1 MSSRN
6 RSPRRPALLALALG
20 ASLGLAGCFTPLY
33 GPTATGVGVEETLKT
48 IDVGEILVSGA
59 GEEMA
64 HTLRSE
70 LIFALDGAR
79 DREIEKR
86 YRLTAEVT
94 TGQTSPIVSTATG
107 RALAS
112 TITATARWRLEDIAE
127 ERLVLRGQASASASF
142 DRVQQR
148 FATVRAQR
156 DAELRAARQL
166 SEQIATRIA
175 LDMRAGRAAR

>member
-6 RSPRRPALLALALG
+6 ALSRRTALLALTFG

-33 GPTATGVGVEETLKT
+33 GPTATGIGVEETLKK
-48 IDVGEILVSGA
+48 IDVGEIVVSGA

-64 HTLRSE
+64 HALRSE

-86 YRLTAEVT
+86 YRLTATVT
-94 TGQTSPIVSTATG
+94 ASQSSPIVSTATG

-112 TITATARWRLEDIAE
+112 TVTASARWRIEDIAD
-127 ERLVLRGQASASASF
+127 ERIVLDGQASASASF

-166 SEQIATRIA
+166 SEQISTRIA
-175 LDMRAGRAAR
+175 IDLRSGRMAP

>member
-33 GPTATGVGVEETLKT
+33 GPTANGVGIEETLKT
-48 IDVGEILVSGA
+48 IEVGDIAVSGA
-59 GEEMA
+59 SEEMSHA
-64 HTLRSE
+64 LRSE

-86 YRLTAEVT
+86 YRLTAAVT
-94 TGQTSPIVSTATG
+94 ASQTSPIISTATG

-112 TITATARWRLEDIAE
+112 TVTATARWRIEDIVE
-127 ERLVLRGQASASASF
+127 QRVVLQGQSSASASF

-156 DAELRAARQL
+156 DAELRVARQL
-166 SEQIATRIA
+166 SEQISTRVAID
-175 LDMRAGRAAR
+175 LRAGRLAP

>member
-6 RSPRRPALLALALG
+6 HPLRRPALLALAFG

-48 IDVGEILVSGA
+48 IDVGEIAVSGA
-59 GEEMA
+59 SEEMSHA
-64 HTLRSE
+64 LRSE
-70 LIFALDGAR
+70 LIYALDGAR

-86 YRLTAEVT
+86 YRLTATVT
-94 TGQTSPIVSTATG
+94 ASQSSPIISTATG
-107 RALAS
+107 RALAT
-112 TITATARWRLEDIAE
+112 TITATATWRVEDIADG
-127 ERLVLRGQASASASF
+127 RVVLGGQANASTSF

-175 LDMRAGRAAR
+175 IDLRTGRMAP